1 LRIALF
7 SDVHANLPALEAV
20 LDDIE
25 AAGVDDVY
33 CLGDLVG
40 YGPDPSGVVARMK
53 RSGIK
58 TIGGNHD
65 DMSAVRRP
73 RRTGIQ
79 VGSSGD
85 ADGARSYAF
94 TNEALTEADRV
105 WLASLPASLRFEQ
118 AELRVLLV
126 HGSPRLIDE
135 PLTLQSDDR
144 LLADLAARAE
154 ADVVCV
160 GHIHVP
166 YHRQVSVGATT
177 AHYISSGSVGMPMD
191 GDVRACW
198 VELVIGPDDAGGA
211 EAGAGVGPR
220 TEAAGPAAQ
229 ARVSVEVHR
238 CAYDAQAVAEAVLSA
253 GLPTAL
259 ADALRGL

>member
-25 AAGVDDVY
+25 AAEVDDVY

-40 YGPDPSGVVARMK
+40 YGPDPCGVVARIR

-65 DMSAVRRP
+65 DMSSMRRR
-73 RRTGIQ
+73 RRTGTQ
-79 VGSSGD
+79 AGPWGD
-85 ADGARSYAF
+85 GDSDGARSYAF
-94 TNEALTEADRV
+94 TNETLTEADRS

-118 AELRVLLV
+118 AGLRVLLV

-135 PLTLQSDDR
+135 PLTLRSDDQ
-144 LLADLAARAE
+144 LLAGLAAQA
-154 ADVVCV
+154 ATDVVCV

-177 AHYISSGSVGMPMD
+177 AHYVSSGSVGMPMD

-198 VELVIGPDDAGGA
+198 VELVIDPAGSGGA
-211 EAGAGVGPR
+211 AESS
-220 TEAAGPAAQ
+220 AARAKAADPAAQ
-229 ARVSVEVHR
+229 PHVAVEVHR
-238 CAYDAQAVAEAVLSA
+238 CAYDAESVAEAVLSA

>member
-1 LRIALF
+1 M
-7 SDVHANLPALEAV
+7 

-40 YGPDPSGVVARMK
+40 YGPDPSGVVARM
-53 RSGIK
+53 RQSGIK

-73 RRTGIQ
+73 RRTGTQ
-79 VGSSGD
+79 AGSSGD
-85 ADGARSYAF
+85 TDGARSYAF
-94 TNEALTEADRV
+94 TNEALTESDRL

-118 AELRVLLV
+118 AGLRVLLV

-144 LLADLAARAE
+144 LLADLATRAA
-154 ADVVCV
+154 ADIVCV

-177 AHYISSGSVGMPMD
+177 AHYVSSGSVGMPMD
-191 GDVRACW
+191 GDTRACW
-198 VELVIGPDDAGGA
+198 VELVIDPAGSGSAA
-211 EAGAGVGPR
+211 ESS
-220 TEAAGPAAQ
+220 EARAKATDPAAQ
-229 ARVSVEVHR
+229 PHVAVEVHR
-238 CAYDAQAVAEAVLSA
+238 CAYDAEAVAEAVLSA